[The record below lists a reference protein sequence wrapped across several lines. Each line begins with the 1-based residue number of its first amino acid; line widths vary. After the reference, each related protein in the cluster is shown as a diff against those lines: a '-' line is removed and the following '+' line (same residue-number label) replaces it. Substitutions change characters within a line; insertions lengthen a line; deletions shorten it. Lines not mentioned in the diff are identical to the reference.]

1 MVYRLDEL
9 KGGGLDHLYAHG
21 WQKRKSGFD
30 HEIDAKG
37 IQHRCISL
45 KKVQL

>member
-1 MVYRLDEL
+1 MSCRGE
-9 KGGGLDHLYAHG
+9 GLDHSYAHG

-45 KKVQL
+45 KKSPAVIKNV